1 MNPDLE
7 KPRMIRKRLA
17 PLALAP
23 SENAIAVRL
32 VARAGA
38 LLLAALAGC
47 AAPITPGAGFNE
59 ALSARGT
66 PAVRVTLP
74 AGGERAIYSNTFGQ
88 FNQVIESDG
97 SGKVVRVYNS
107 LTDDA
112 FAQIRIG
119 QWRAEDVR
127 AAFGRPAET
136 TVVGFAEKRARVWS
150 YRYRQ
155 DGVWN
160 SLMHIHFGDDGRV
173 TEFYPGP
180 DQLFEP
186 KESNK

>member
-1 MNPDLE
+1 MNPESE
-7 KPRMIRKRLA
+7 KPRMIRKQ
-17 PLALAP
+17 PK
-23 SENAIAVRL
+23 AIAWVL
-32 VARAGA
+32 ASA
-38 LLLAALAGC
+38 LSASALLAGC
-47 AAPITPGAGFNE
+47 AGPVTPGMPMAQAVAE
-59 ALSARGT
+59 RGA
-66 PAVRVTLP
+66 PAVRVNLP
-74 AGGERAIYSNTFGQ
+74 GGGERAIYSNTFGQ
-88 FNQVIESDG
+88 FNRVIESD
-97 SGKVVRVYNS
+97 SAGKVVRSYNS

-119 QWRAEDVR
+119 QWTQQDVKR
-127 AAFGRPAET
+127 AFGRPAET
-136 TVVGFAEKRARVWS
+136 TIVGFAEKRALVWS

-160 SLMHIHFGDDGRV
+160 SLMHIHFGEGGRV